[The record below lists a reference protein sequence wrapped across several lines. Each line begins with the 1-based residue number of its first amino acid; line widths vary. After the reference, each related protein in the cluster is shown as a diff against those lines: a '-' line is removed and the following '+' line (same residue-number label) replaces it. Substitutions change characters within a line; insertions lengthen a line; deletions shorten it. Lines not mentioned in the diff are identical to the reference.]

1 MDTLETD
8 PGPDNGN
15 VNRNRLSDITLDAK
29 SLGRANANIEHERE
43 VAIFDILD
51 GNVFAVEGLDSG
63 PYTLHLAV
71 ADDRAQLTVG
81 GAGADAGAEIVAQHA
96 VPLTPLKRIM
106 KDYFMVCESYYEA
119 VRTAPPAR
127 IQAIDV
133 NRRALHD
140 EGSTVL
146 RERLA
151 PKISVDNDTAR
162 RLFTLLCA
170 MHWKG

>member
-1 MDTLETD
+1 MDDTELNPAKSRD
-8 PGPDNGN
+8 HLDA
-15 VNRNRLSDITLDAK
+15 ITLDPK
-29 SLGRANANIEHERE
+29 SIASASANIEHERE

-51 GNVFAVEGLDSG
+51 GNTFAVEGLDSG
-63 PYTLHLAV
+63 PYSLHLSIAE
-71 ADDRAQLTVG
+71 DRLLLNIGSGETENLAL
-81 GAGADAGAEIVAQHA
+81 HS

-133 NRRALHD
+133 GRRSLHD
-140 EGSTVL
+140 EGSKVL
-146 RERLA
+146 RDKLLS
-151 PKISVDNDTAR
+151 KVVVDTDTAR

-170 MHWKG
+170 LHWKG

>member
-1 MDTLETD
+1 MDSPNPTAQES
-8 PGPDNGN
+8 
-15 VNRNRLSDITLDAK
+15 RNRISEITLDPK

-43 VAIFDILD
+43 VAIFDIID
-51 GNVFAVEGLDSG
+51 GNSFAVEGLDDG
-63 PYTLHLAV
+63 PYTLFLGI
-71 ADDRAQLTVG
+71 ADDRLQMNIG
-81 GAGADAGAEIVAQHA
+81 SADNPALAQHG

-133 NRRALHD
+133 NRRSLHD

-146 RERLA
+146 RERLLT
-151 PKISVDNDTAR
+151 KIVVDNDTAR

-170 MHWKG
+170 LHWKG